1 MRKIALDLGTKTCGL
16 AISDSNNIIS
26 SSLKTIHFEEN
37 DFKKVIQE
45 LKILIN
51 EYSIDAFILGYP
63 LRSNGNKSE
72 RTLMVE
78 NFSKLLCSNFEQ
90 KIYFVEEYGSTI
102 KATKILKDAKL
113 SAKKRKNIK
122 DSLSAKIILQDFLDY
137 GGKEI
142 KWTI

>member
-26 SSLKTIHFEEN
+26 SSLKTIYFEEN

-78 NFSKLLCSNFEQ
+78 NFSKLLSSNFEQ